1 MWSWLR
7 ANWKLAG
14 ACAVALVIVL
24 SGALD
29 GLSVRKTARG
39 YLDLARGW
47 AAAYQRDTAASKAD
61 YEARIKVLTG
71 ERDVARKRYGAA
83 KARMDAEWTP
93 PAGAKELEGRF
104 RAAGYSGRVN
114 K

>member
-1 MWSWLR
+1 MSWLR

-24 SGALD
+24 SGAAD
-29 GLSVRKTARG
+29 GLSVRKTAAG
-39 YLDLARGW
+39 YLQLARDW
-47 AAAYQRDTAASKAD
+47 AAAYQRDTEATKTA

-71 ERDVARKRYGAA
+71 ERDVLRKKYTAA
-83 KARMDAEWTP
+83 KGKMSAPWKAP
-93 PAGAKELEGRF
+93 VGAKELEARF
-104 RAAGYSGRVN
+104 RAAGYSGRV